1 MRKRTLNRAA
11 LLLAVPALVGAGCA
25 TLHRYQASQ
34 TEQVLTAAGFQR
46 RPADT
51 PELRSVPPY
60 RITSRT
66 QGGNVVYTYADPD
79 NCHCVYV
86 GGQNEYS
93 EYERL
98 SAPIAPR
105 LGGASPSG
113 AALGGAP

>member
-1 MRKRTLNRAA
+1 MRKRTLNRTA
-11 LLLAVPALVGAGCA
+11 LLLAVPALVGTGCA
-25 TLHRYQASQ
+25 PIQRYQARQ
-34 TEQVLTAAGFQR
+34 TEQTLAAAGFQK

-51 PELRSVPPY
+51 PELRSAPPY

-86 GGQNEYS
+86 GGDKEYF

-98 SAPIAPR
+98 STPIPPR
-105 LGGASPSG
+105 TGGSSPSG
-113 AALGGAP
+113 GALGGAP